1 MFKFVLFWL
10 DIFLNNVA
18 INWLKKSNVS
28 SLFFCILP
36 QTKYNG
42 GIISGFEPYKG
53 CLKQSLQSMV
63 YLIWIFTS
71 RGGAPASTSGNE
83 GLTFNN
89 NDYNV
94 QGVCL
99 SGEVLWTPTILWV
112 DLFLRGNHS
121 LRILNTTRKINNSF
135 FKVFPINQGTWYWS
149 RDFANDVFYVQ
160 IMTLFW

>member
-1 MFKFVLFWL
+1 MLVHFFSVYYLRQNIMGALSLDLNHTKDVL
-10 DIFLNNVA
+10 
-18 INWLKKSNVS
+18 SNPCKVW
-28 SLFFCILP
+28 F
-36 QTKYNG
+36 
-42 GIISGFEPYKG
+42 
-53 CLKQSLQSMV
+53 
-63 YLIWIFTS
+63 IWFGYFTS
-71 RGGAPASTSGNE
+71 RGGAPASTSGND

-121 LRILNTTRKINNSF
+121 LKILNTTRKINNSF